1 MNGAF
6 FYSIF
11 TDTPYFIIYFMIQ
24 NLRELTFRG
33 IILGALITIVFTAS
47 NIYLGLKVGLTF
59 SSAIPAAVISMA
71 VLKLIYSKATILE
84 NNMIQTQASA
94 AGTLSSIIFI
104 LPGLLMIGYWQ
115 QFHFWMTFL
124 ICAAGGMLG
133 VLFTIPLRRA
143 MIVESTLPFPEGV
156 AAAEILKAG
165 CDDSDLETDDTEVK
179 ELKSDKTSGAK
190 DILFGGIV
198 SAVVALFTDGFNLI
212 SGSVSAY
219 FSVSRA
225 VFQIPLGFS
234 LALLSAGYLIGLTAG
249 IAILIGM
256 LTAWGVAVPIISS
269 MHWESFQDLSLPS
282 IANSIWASDIRYIG
296 AGLLG
301 IASIWTLL
309 TLIKPVIK
317 GVQHSFK
324 AMKRSQL
331 GNEILRTEKDL
342 SGKMILLIMFAMIVI
357 LLIAFYHFIDNSGLE
372 ASLAWL
378 LVIVSVLLA
387 FVIGFLISAAC
398 GYMAGLVGSSSSPIS
413 GIGIVAVVVI
423 SLVLLFIGES
433 THLLSTSGGRTFVT
447 ALALFTTSV
456 IIAVA
461 AIANDNLQD
470 LKTGYLVR
478 ATPWK
483 QQIALLIGCV
493 VGAIVIAPVL
503 EVVYNAYGF
512 AGAMPREGMDP
523 AQALSAPQA
532 TLMTAI
538 AQGIF
543 SHKLDWDM
551 INIGVILGLIVII
564 IDQILKRKSKKLRL
578 PALAVGMG
586 LYLPPSMTI
595 PIVIGSLVGGYLKHL
610 AHCKTKD
617 ANLQKNVD
625 HKATLIASGFIVG
638 ESLLGVLLAILIV
651 VSISLGYGA
660 SPLNLSGYM
669 DAIFGEA
676 TQTVQNLLG
685 LIVFI
690 VICIVFVRRSLSA
703 IRK

>member
-1 MNGAF
+1 ML
-6 FYSIF
+6 
-11 TDTPYFIIYFMIQ
+11 

-33 IILGALITIVFTAS
+33 IVLGALITVVFTAS

-71 VLKLIYSKATILE
+71 VLKLVYSKASILE

-124 ICAAGGMLG
+124 VCSAGGMLG

-143 MIVESTLPFPEGV
+143 MIVDSTLPYPEGV

-165 CDDSDLETDDTEVK
+165 CDDSEFAE
-179 ELKSDKTSGAK
+179 SDSGVTVSHDNGTSGVK
-190 DILFGGIV
+190 DILFGGLV

-212 SGSVSAY
+212 SGSVSYY
-219 FSVSRA
+219 FTAGRA
-225 VFQIPLGFS
+225 IFQLPLGFS

-256 LTAWGVAVPIISS
+256 LMAWGVAVPVISS
-269 MHWESFQDLSLPS
+269 IRFESLQSLSFS
-282 IANSIWASDIRYIG
+282 DICNSIWASDIRYIG

-309 TLIKPVIK
+309 TLIKPVVK

-324 AMKRSQL
+324 AMKNSAL

-342 SGKMILLIMFAMIVI
+342 SGKVIVI
-357 LLIAFYHFIDNSGLE
+357 IMIAMVCILTLAFYHFVAQSGLDH
-372 ASLAWL
+372 SLAWTL
-378 LVIVSVLLA
+378 IIASVLLA

-413 GIGIVAVVVI
+413 GIGIVAVVII
-423 SLVLLFIGES
+423 SLVLLFIGQS
-433 THLLSTSGGRTFVT
+433 TNILDTSGGREFVT

-456 IIAVA
+456 VIAIA

-470 LKTGYLVR
+470 LKTGYLVK

-483 QQIALLIGCV
+483 QQVALLIGCV
-493 VGAIVIAPVL
+493 VGAVVIAPVL

-512 AGAMPREGMDP
+512 TGAMPRLDMDP
-523 AQALSAPQA
+523 SQALSAPQA

-538 AQGIF
+538 VQGVF
-543 SHKLDWDM
+543 SHNLEWDM
-551 INIGVILGLIVII
+551 INIGIISGIVII
-564 IDQILKRKSKKLRL
+564 VIDQILKHKTRKLRL

-586 LYLPPSMTI
+586 LYLPPGMTV
-595 PIVIGSLVGGYLKHL
+595 PIVLGAFLGAYLKRL
-610 AHCKTKD
+610 AKQKTSDVKQLKD
-617 ANLQKNVD
+617 VD
-625 HKATLIASGFIVG
+625 QKATLISSGFIVG
-638 ESLLGVLLAILIV
+638 ESLLGVLLAIVIV
-651 VSISLGYGA
+651 VSISFGFSA
-660 SPLNLSGYM
+660 APLDLSWM
-669 DAIFGEA
+669 MSAIFGDA
-676 TQTVQNLLG
+676 TATVQKLLG
-685 LIVFI
+685 LFVFVFI
-690 VICIVFVRRSLSA
+690 CIIFVKRSLSA
-703 IRK
+703 IKK